1 MKNTVHLIFQQ
12 GEITTL
18 GKKKKKFSVPQCA
31 WSHESKGTKC
41 FPSGERGCGSNR
53 RFQTSLNY
61 QSQAGAW
68 GSQKKNSEV
77 QLELTSPS
85 LPSPWS
91 FCTNPV
97 FFSCFQ
103 SRASQVALG
112 VKNLPADTRDT
123 GLIPGSEDP
132 LEEGMATHSSILA
145 WRISWIEEPG
155 RLRWQRVRHDR
166 SDLAAAAFS
175 SEDKRGHA
183 NSLYHLEFFF
193 F

>member
-31 WSHESKGTKC
+31 WSHESKGAKC

-77 QLELTSPS
+77 HLELTSPS
-85 LPSPWS
+85 LPSP
-91 FCTNPV
+91 
-97 FFSCFQ
+97 
-103 SRASQVALG
+103 
-112 VKNLPADTRDT
+112 
-123 GLIPGSEDP
+123 
-132 LEEGMATHSSILA
+132 
-145 WRISWIEEPG
+145 
-155 RLRWQRVRHDR
+155 
-166 SDLAAAAFS
+166 
-175 SEDKRGHA
+175 
-183 NSLYHLEFFF
+183 
-193 F
+193 